1 MNKKPIREL
10 WSGTLIVLFIII
22 GVTCGIVYYSEVT
35 RVERPETVPPTS
47 HLLSIEEL
55 IDLSDKEGLKE
66 LEALENLSDIEIL
79 KRFLKNDE
87 AKVTISNLVN
97 SHEKLVTDTGIHM
110 RGGGAGFD
118 ATEYNLQLAVRP
130 LHRPEDEQVIIDLYD
145 ANVLEIDTIDQCR
158 AYLSYFTKSQW
169 KSMGEFERK
178 EYRSVT
184 NEEMDRLLE
193 INPDSSKYED
203 KLFVGVERGEVLVL
217 HGFAWNKTSHI
228 IDGFEVHE
236 GEYATI
242 MYLPDT
248 EELEGLGG
256 TMRLRG
262 EMLVI
267 SE

>member
-1 MNKKPIREL
+1 MNKKPTREL
-10 WSGTLIVLFIII
+10 WRSILIVIFIIL
-22 GVTCGIVYYSEVT
+22 GVTCGIVYYSEVIP
-35 RVERPETVPPTS
+35 VESPGTVPPTP
-47 HLLSIEEL
+47 HPRAPADLIEG
-55 IDLSDKEGLKE
+55 DGLKE
-66 LEALENLSDIEIL
+66 LENLSDLEIL
-79 KRFLKNDE
+79 KRILKNDE
-87 AKVTISNLVN
+87 ARVTISNLVN
-97 SHEKLVTDTGIHM
+97 SRGKHVADTGISI
-110 RGGGAGFD
+110 RGGAGFD

-130 LHRPEDEQVIIDLYD
+130 LHRPEDEQVVISLYD
-145 ANVLEIDTIDQCR
+145 ANVLEIDTIDRCR
-158 AYLSYFTKSQW
+158 AYLGYFTKSQW
-169 KSMGEFERK
+169 ESMGEFERK

-228 IDGFEVHE
+228 IDRFEVHE
-236 GEYATI
+236 GKYATI
-242 MYLPDT
+242 INLPDT

>member
-1 MNKKPIREL
+1 MNKKPTKEL
-10 WSGTLIVLFIII
+10 WRSTLIVIFIIL

-35 RVERPETVPPTS
+35 PVERPETVPPTF
-47 HLLSIEEL
+47 HLLSPEDHL
-55 IDLSDKEGLKE
+55 IDIAGSKELKE
-66 LEALENLSDIEIL
+66 LENLSDLVIL
-79 KRFLKNDE
+79 QRFLKNDE
-87 AKVTISNLVN
+87 AKVTISNLLN
-97 SHEKLVTDTGIHM
+97 SHGKLVADTGISM
-110 RGGGAGFD
+110 RGGAGFD

-130 LHRPEDEQVIIDLYD
+130 LHRPEDKQVVITLYD
-145 ANVLEIDTIDQCR
+145 ANVLEIDTIDRCR
-158 AYLSYFTKSQW
+158 AYLCYFTKSQW

-217 HGFAWNKTSHI
+217 HGFAWNKTSHT
-228 IDGFEVHE
+228 IDRFEVHE

-242 MYLPDT
+242 IHLPDT

-256 TMRLRG
+256 VRMHRG

>member
-1 MNKKPIREL
+1 MNMNKKPTKEL
-10 WSGTLIVLFIII
+10 WRIILIAVFIIF
-22 GVTCGIVYYSEVT
+22 GATCGIVYYVEVIP
-35 RVERPETVPPTS
+35 VERPETVPPIP
-47 HLLSIEEL
+47 HIPLQEDLIYLSDVEEL
-55 IDLSDKEGLKE
+55 EE
-66 LEALENLSDIEIL
+66 LENLSDIEIL

-97 SHEKLVTDTGIHM
+97 SRGKLVADTGISI
-110 RGGGAGFD
+110 RGGAGFD

-130 LHRPEDEQVIIDLYD
+130 LHRPEDEQVIITLYD
-145 ANVLEIDTIDQCR
+145 ANVLEIDTIDRCR
-158 AYLSYFTKSQW
+158 AYLGYFTKSQW

-203 KLFVGVERGEVLVL
+203 KLFVCVERGEVLVL
-217 HGFAWNKTSHI
+217 HGFVWNKTSHV
-228 IDGFEVHE
+228 IDRFDVHE

-242 MYLPDT
+242 IHLPDT

>member
-1 MNKKPIREL
+1 MNKKPTREL
-10 WSGTLIVLFIII
+10 WRSILIVIFIIL
-22 GVTCGIVYYSEVT
+22 GVTCGIVYYSEVIP
-35 RVERPETVPPTS
+35 VESPGTVPPTP
-47 HLLSIEEL
+47 HLLSPEDHF
-55 IDLSDKEGLKE
+55 IDIAGSKELKE
-66 LEALENLSDIEIL
+66 LENLSDLEIL

-87 AKVTISNLVN
+87 ARVTISNLVN
-97 SHEKLVTDTGIHM
+97 SRGKLVADTGISI
-110 RGGGAGFD
+110 RGGAGFD

-130 LHRPEDEQVIIDLYD
+130 LHRPEDEQVIITLYD
-145 ANVLEIDTIDQCR
+145 ANVLEIDTIDRCR
-158 AYLSYFTKSQW
+158 AYLGYFTKSQW
-169 KSMGEFERK
+169 ESMGEFERK

-217 HGFAWNKTSHI
+217 HGFAWNRTSHI
-228 IDGFEVHE
+228 IDRFEVHE

-242 MYLPDT
+242 IHLPDT

-267 SE
+267 SKIL